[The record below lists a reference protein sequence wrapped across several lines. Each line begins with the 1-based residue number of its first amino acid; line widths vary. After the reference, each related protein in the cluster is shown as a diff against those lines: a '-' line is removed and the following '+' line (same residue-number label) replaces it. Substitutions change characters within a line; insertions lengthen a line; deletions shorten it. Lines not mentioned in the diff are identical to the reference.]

1 MHTYTRARTHP
12 HTDIHPVLFRSIS
25 HPISASHI
33 YHTYHNTPFKVHM
46 LYINPLKLVGM
57 RQADSQAGQADGTGR
72 AANGPAP
79 RRFPPASSQD
89 PARISSDI
97 IWHLLAWHCVPNGRI
112 YPGLPKAPK
121 SACSLL
127 HSDISLRQHLPLA
140 ATSHPA
146 SPALLHPESSVP
158 PLSQPFLFPPRL

>member
-57 RQADSQAGQADGTGR
+57 RQADSQAGHADGTAGQLTGR
-72 AANGPAP
+72 
-79 RRFPPASSQD
+79 
-89 PARISSDI
+89 
-97 IWHLLAWHCVPNGRI
+97 LLVV
-112 YPGLPKAPK
+112 
-121 SACSLL
+121 
-127 HSDISLRQHLPLA
+127 
-140 ATSHPA
+140 SHPL
-146 SPALLHPESSVP
+146 PHKIRPGYQVI
-158 PLSQPFLFPPRL
+158 